1 MRESEAHR
9 FNQGIWSQ
17 GGKSKCSQNIIL
29 LCQGKKKQNK
39 NKGIFPSSASEQS
52 GEYMFRERI
61 AKNCHTPLEIV
72 ISSMFHTFRFP
83 LSLSSEK
90 KTVQSMEFSYFLCIS
105 LFTLK
110 IFRSYRFINNFTI
123 AKAYNTAPPFI
134 TLLTKLHFSNSKTV
148 LEIPFVPCWSS
159 LITPKEVRW

>member
-17 GGKSKCSQNIIL
+17 GGNKQVFPKYNTTLPRKKKNQKQRNLSLICFWTIRGVHV
-29 LCQGKKKQNK
+29 QGKNSQKLSYPTRNLNQFYVPHLQVSF
-39 NKGIFPSSASEQS
+39 I
-52 GEYMFRERI
+52 
-61 AKNCHTPLEIV
+61 
-72 ISSMFHTFRFP
+72 TF
-83 LSLSSEK
+83 LWK

-123 AKAYNTAPPFI
+123 AKTYNTAPPFI

>member
-1 MRESEAHR
+1 MKESEAHR

-17 GGKSKCSQNIIL
+17 GGNKQVFPKYNTTL
-29 LCQGKKKQNK
+29 PRKKNKNK

-123 AKAYNTAPPFI
+123 AKTYNTAPPFI